1 MALSVSSRRVLKR
14 PTTGS
19 EKIAKYQRHKT
30 SIILV
35 LLCILL
41 AAFLIGMGYL
51 YAWLVSNQI
60 MPNDA
65 YNTQNYK
72 PVEIKKPV
80 ARLNQRVNVAV
91 SNISSPATPGE
102 TVHLSI
108 RTNVDAV
115 CTLEVLTPVK
125 KLIDATLGAK
135 SADEF
140 GIVSWSWVVPAD
152 TKDTSWPVSVTCNNR
167 EYSGVVKTTVVIA
180 AKR

>member
-91 SNISSPATPGE
+91 SNISSPAIPGE

-135 SADEF
+135 AAD
-140 GIVSWSWVVPAD
+140 D
-152 TKDTSWPVSVTCNNR
+152 HH
-167 EYSGVVKTTVVIA
+167 GVGRS
-180 AKR
+180 AKRRDGAGACAEQLQAALQRRLAALAPLDGG